1 MRFGRYLD
9 GTGLNWTVRWN
20 GGTHFSSPDRTYCR
34 LFHPSGARCRR
45 ELRHGR
51 SQDTSFSAAEI
62 TSYKATYPH
71 DAQLDYFRL
80 TPPKALHP
88 DSILEQLHLVSRF
101 RINSVQCR
109 SRSFDEAHHRTALEF
124 RLRRRVCPKLFWLI
138 DCDVVPD
145 DTRTIM
151 LSHRVGEHSVSVP
164 VLLDP
169 LIVNAPKSDGRG
181 RAQVT
186 GQHGLP
192 NYERAQMRV

>member
-1 MRFGRYLD
+1 MRLD
-9 GTGLNWTVRWN
+9 GTWTVPDSIGRSV
-20 GGTHFSSPDRTYCR
+20 GTHFSSPDRTYCR
-34 LFHPSGARCRR
+34 LFHPSGARCRS

-109 SRSFDEAHHRTALEF
+109 SRSFDEAHHRTAREF
-124 RLRRRVCPKLFWLI
+124 GLRRRLCPGLFWLI
-138 DCDVVPD
+138 NRDVVPD
-145 DTRTIM
+145 HARTIM
-151 LSHRVGEHSVSVP
+151 LAHRMGENSVSIP
-164 VLLDP
+164 VLLHP
-169 LIVNAPKSDGRG
+169 RIAYAPESDGR
-181 RAQVT
+181 RCTQVRS
-186 GQHGLP
+186 QYRFP